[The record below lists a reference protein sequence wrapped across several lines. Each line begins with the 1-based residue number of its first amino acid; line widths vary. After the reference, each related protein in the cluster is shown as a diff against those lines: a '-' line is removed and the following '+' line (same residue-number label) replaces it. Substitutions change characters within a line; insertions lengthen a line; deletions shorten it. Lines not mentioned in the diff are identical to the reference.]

1 MNNFRLSNK
10 KIHKDSR
17 SSIENKHEEKMKE
30 IEDYYLTLESKQDN
44 LINLK
49 EIYTVLL
56 QSRDKI
62 KIQQRMQIKYDIEE
76 LETEIYNIKNQT
88 ELIDYLSSAMTFL
101 RDIDNQ
107 DTTSLKCSEET
118 EQNSILNYVTKIG
131 ETNKGKDYNRYINKC
146 FNGFSDSPNENKK
159 ICKNCESSDFE
170 HDHKESQII
179 CSNCGIIIDNI
190 MNQANNLNYADTCI
204 IENTVQPFFYQR
216 KNHFKEWLNQLQGR
230 EVTVIPDS
238 VIELVLLEIK
248 KERITDI
255 NVITSIKMKSFLK
268 KLKLNKYYEH
278 IPNLINRI
286 TNKSPLEISVEF
298 YDILLELFDKIQTP
312 FKKHCPSNR
321 KNFLSYSYTLHKF
334 CQLLD
339 KTEYLIYFPLLKSR
353 EKLFEQEKIWKG
365 ICTELNWK
373 FIASI

>member
-1 MNNFRLSNK
+1 MNNFKLSNK
-10 KIHKDSR
+10 KIHKDNR

-62 KIQQRMQIKYDIEE
+62 KIQKRMQIKCDIEE
-76 LETEIYNIKNQT
+76 LETEIYNINNQT
-88 ELIDYLSSAMTFL
+88 ELIDYLASAMTFL

-107 DTTSLKCSEET
+107 DTTSLKCNEET

-131 ETNKGKDYNRYINKC
+131 ETNKGKEYNRYINKC
-146 FNGFSDSPNENKK
+146 FKGFSDSPNENKK

-298 YDILLELFDKIQTP
+298 YDILLELFDKIQAP

-334 CQLLD
+334 CQLLG

-365 ICTELNWK
+365 ICKELNWK
-373 FIASI
+373 FVASI